1 VGDVLLL
8 ACPNAVGGL
17 LVFLHLL
24 EGEVE
29 RIAQLLLTHC
39 KHHVRFFDIRDH
51 AALALPETLRRAR
64 RVALSVPA
72 VIEPS

>member
-1 VGDVLLL
+1 MPSGYARARRHTGD
-8 ACPNAVGGL
+8 P
-17 LVFLHLL
+17 
-24 EGEVE
+24 
-29 RIAQLLLTHC
+29 
-39 KHHVRFFDIRDH
+39 FFDIRDH